1 MPRHPAVAAS
11 IERLTESVEAA
22 CADRKRDALTFLV
35 VGGELIVENQPL
47 RKGGLHHEQ
56 LIRVLARRG
65 VERLT
70 IARGVT
76 AAECLGFL
84 TPMVVGGIP
93 PSSEHIIA
101 GRVEVQRAGGA
112 EELSSRPRD
121 GVGVE
126 PLSSES
132 VDRAR
137 DAFAEFR
144 SNRRAGLGRLEEIV
158 WGLMEALSSATRE
171 VLPLAPLKTHDDYTF
186 VHSVNVSLLTLAQ
199 ARSFGF
205 AGEALHAIGVAALLH
220 DVGKLKIPLEVLN
233 KPGKLEGE
241 EWNIMKSHAE
251 AGALHLCGIEGSHP
265 LAIVVAY
272 EHHMRYDGRPN
283 YPLTRAPRKLALA
296 SQMTAISD
304 VFDAICTT
312 RPYHKA
318 RGRAVALGIIR
329 ERVGTFHH
337 PALVANFARMI
348 GSRNPSRRPRPRSR
362 RARNVRATHRR
373 TPGRQPERPP
383 KRPRSAPRTCADQAL
398 ARWHLPCLWLTAAV
412 KRDGQGGQRC
422 GSGLSRWRSGVVF
435 VAASAAFAVGL
446 TEPADRAH
454 DRCSSWTRRPAGS
467 SAPSTG
473 SGRRWRRAA

>member
-1 MPRHPAVAAS
+1 VTGESLPGVPSAVDRLIAHIAGAINVRSLYAAAHPAVAAHL
-11 IERLTESVEAA
+11 ERLIESVEVA
-22 CADRKRDALTFLV
+22 CAERKKDALTFLV
-35 VGGELIVENQPL
+35 VGRDLVVENQPL
-47 RKGGLHHEQ
+47 RKGGLQHEQ
-56 LIRVLARRG
+56 FIRVLTRRG

-76 AAECLGFL
+76 PAECLAFL

-93 PSSEHIIA
+93 QSSEHIVV
-101 GRVEVQRAGGA
+101 GRVEVRTAGGA
-112 EELSSRPRD
+112 ATVSAGALPSAAHPVDAS
-121 GVGVE
+121 GVE
-126 PLSSES
+126 TLSSES
-132 VDRAR
+132 VDHAR
-137 DAFAEFR
+137 EAFGEFR
-144 SNRRAGLGRLEEIV
+144 SDRRAGLWRLEEIV
-158 WGLMEALSSATRE
+158 WSLMEALSSATRE

-186 VHSVNVSLLTLAQ
+186 VHSVNVSLLTLSQ

-241 EWNIMKSHAE
+241 EWAIMKSHAE
-251 AGALHLCGIEGSHP
+251 VGALHLCGIEGSHP

-283 YPLTRAPRKLALA
+283 YPLTRVPRKPTLA

-304 VFDAICTT
+304 VFDAICTI

-348 GSRNPSRRPRPRSR
+348 GSEEPE
-362 RARNVRATHRR
+362 V
-373 TPGRQPERPP
+373 TPE
-383 KRPRSAPRTCADQAL
+383 
-398 ARWHLPCLWLTAAV
+398 TA
-412 KRDGQGGQRC
+412 
-422 GSGLSRWRSGVVF
+422 
-435 VAASAAFAVGL
+435 
-446 TEPADRAH
+446 
-454 DRCSSWTRRPAGS
+454 
-467 SAPSTG
+467 
-473 SGRRWRRAA
+473 